1 MAADSETAALDGAP
15 SRSQAGIVAATISRR
30 IVQLHAKLYGR
41 GPTKAKTYLEP
52 DYALCVLEQ
61 VFTPAEETLIAAGHG
76 DQVKGPRHAFQLA
89 VADQFTEIVETES
102 GREVTAF
109 VSQVSLER
117 NLSIELFLFH
127 GLPGTAADGGPPA
140 GNGGGP

>member
-1 MAADSETAALDGAP
+1 MADG
-15 SRSQAGIVAATISRR
+15 SRPLEIENPRTRTEAGMIASSISRH

-41 GPTKAKTYLEP
+41 GPTKAKTYLEA

-76 DQVKGPRHAFQLA
+76 DQVEGPRHAFQLA
-89 VADQFTEIVETES
+89 VADRFTEIVETES

-109 VSQVSLER
+109 ISQVSIER
-117 NLSIELFLFH
+117 NLAIELFLFKSLA
-127 GLPGTAADGGPPA
+127 GASSDGRAAPGDGGEP
-140 GNGGGP
+140 